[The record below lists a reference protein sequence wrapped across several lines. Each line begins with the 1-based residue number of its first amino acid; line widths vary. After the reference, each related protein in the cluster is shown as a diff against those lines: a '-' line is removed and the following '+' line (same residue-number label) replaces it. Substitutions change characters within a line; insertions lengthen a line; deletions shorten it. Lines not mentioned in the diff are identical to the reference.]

1 MLKQRIIT
9 ALILAPVV
17 LGGIFLLEPL
27 YFSWF
32 IALIIALAGWEWAN
46 LSHFTG
52 QARRWGYAAFI
63 LVLLFLSSCI
73 HPGIVFTIAVI
84 WWLVAFFLVVHYP
97 EKTDLW
103 TAPAARLVMGVLV
116 LVPAWQALVFIRSS
130 TVTVGDNPGNLWVI
144 VYVMFLVWGAD
155 IGAYFAGRAFGK
167 RKLAPRVSPGKSWA
181 GVYGGLAVIEL
192 IALGS
197 AYAIG
202 LSLSQTVLLLLITL
216 VTGIVSVLG
225 DLLESMIKRYRGIKD
240 SSQLLPGHGGVMD
253 RVDSL
258 TAALPVFCFCL
269 ILIGW
274 LE

>member
-17 LGGIFLLEPL
+17 LGGVFLLEPH

-32 IALIIALAGWEWAN
+32 IALIIGLAGWEWAN

-52 QARRWGYAAFI
+52 QAQRCSYAA
-63 LVLLFLSSCI
+63 LVLLLIFVTSFVPVSAIL
-73 HPGIVFTIAVI
+73 VAAAI
-84 WWLVAFFLVVHYP
+84 WWVIAFLLVTQYP
-97 EKTDLW
+97 EKTECW
-103 TAPAARLVMGVLV
+103 TPPIVRLLIGVLV
-116 LVPAWQALVFIRSS
+116 LLPAWHALVFIRSS
-130 TVTVGDNPGNLWVI
+130 SVIVAENLSSLWVI
-144 VYVMFLVWGAD
+144 LYIMFLVWGAD
-155 IGAYFAGRAFGK
+155 IGAYFAGRAFGNK
-167 RKLAPRVSPGKSWA
+167 KLAPSVSPGKSWA
-181 GVYGGLAVIEL
+181 GVYGGLLVIVFL
-192 IALGS
+192 ALAAAGS
-197 AYAIG
+197 IG
-202 LSLSQTVLLLLITL
+202 LNPGQTLLLVIISLI
-216 VTGIVSVLG
+216 TGIVSVLG
-225 DLLESMIKRYRGIKD
+225 DLLESMIKRYRGVKD